1 MNYQQQQRLDALAVN
16 YVLGG
21 MHGRAR
27 LRFQRLI
34 ASDSLVRTAVWRWEQ
49 HLNPLAASLPATAPR
64 SEIWQKIQRRLGW
77 LAPEP
82 AVSRSVRPFWLSLAT
97 AASLLLAVVLLQP
110 MLTAPVQTE
119 VAIIQTAEAKALWL
133 VSKQEQ
139 QLVLKATKAV
149 PAAADND
156 YQLWMLPADGQPPI
170 SLGLLPQQGESV
182 VQWPVAAQG
191 IDIAA
196 LAVSFEPLGG
206 SPTGQPT
213 GPVLFTAEIITI

>member
-149 PAAADND
+149 TAAADND

>member
-1 MNYQQQQRLDALAVN
+1 MNYLDQQRLDALAVN

-21 MHGRAR
+21 MRGKAR
-27 LRFQRLI
+27 MRFQKLI
-34 ASDSLVRTAVWRWEQ
+34 STQALVRTTVWHWEQ
-49 HLNPLAASLPATAPR
+49 HLNPLAASLPATSPR
-64 SEIWQKIQRRLGW
+64 AEVWQKIQRRLGW
-77 LAPEP
+77 LAPEQV
-82 AVSRSVRPFWLSLAT
+82 VSRSVRPFWLSLAT

-110 MLTAPVQTE
+110 MLMAPVNSE
-119 VAIIQTAEAKALWL
+119 VAVIQTSEAKALWL
-133 VSKQEQ
+133 VSRQEQ
-139 QLVLKATKAV
+139 QLVLKATAAV
-149 PAAADND
+149 SAATDND

-206 SPTGQPT
+206 SLTGQPT
-213 GPVLFTAEIITI
+213 GPVLFTAEIIAI